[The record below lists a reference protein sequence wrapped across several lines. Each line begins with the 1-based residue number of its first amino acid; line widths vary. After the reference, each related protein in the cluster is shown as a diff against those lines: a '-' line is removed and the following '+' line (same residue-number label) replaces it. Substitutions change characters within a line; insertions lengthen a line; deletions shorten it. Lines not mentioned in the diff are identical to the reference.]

1 MTVSAGIVRN
11 FNCRCRRLE
20 HLYRNEGFG
29 LEFARLE
36 KS

>member
-1 MTVSAGIVRN
+1 MTVNASITGD

-20 HLYRNEGFG
+20 HLNRNEGFG
-29 LEFARLE
+29 LEFGGLE